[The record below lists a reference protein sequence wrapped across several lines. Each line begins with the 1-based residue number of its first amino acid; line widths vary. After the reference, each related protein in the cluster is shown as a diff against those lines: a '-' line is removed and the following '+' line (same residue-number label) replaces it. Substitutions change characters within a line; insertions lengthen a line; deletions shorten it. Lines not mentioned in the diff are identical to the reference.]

1 MAEDWFEDVRKHAAN
16 AEENVVSAIQKYL
29 GIALRNRDSSLVS
42 FSDPEEVGRVRE
54 RFLRKKLALTGS
66 DEDLNAGLDWVKGQ
80 MSGDRT
86 KNRVTVYYLLAH
98 YFGKLDLFGG
108 APGTSAATLRGPA
121 AGIGAAGLA
130 GLADT
135 SSKSAASS
143 TSPVTKAESAS
154 LPANP
159 VDRELTPIA
168 GSAPDSGSRDPQT
181 AMGTSPDIER
191 RSAVSS
197 SSTLGLE
204 DRNDRR
210 SGRSRWL
217 FWLLLG
223 LAAIALFFL
232 LKGCI
237 GERSTTGSETIPQT
251 TLPAEPTPSSD
262 ATAGTLPA
270 EASAI
275 PTGAGVVTGVRD
287 EKPILTVYFE
297 SGKSDVSNDM
307 GTAAAT
313 LKTYLDANPAAKLA
327 VSGYNDPSGNAAFNA
342 ELSKQRAQGVAAA
355 LTAAGIP
362 QALVELIKPADATSA
377 SVTPEQAR
385 RVEVT
390 IQ

>member
-1 MAEDWFEDVRKHAAN
+1 MAEDWFADVRKHAAN

-108 APGTSAATLRGPA
+108 APGTSAATLGGAA

-130 GLADT
+130 GLAGT
-135 SSKSAASS
+135 SSAPAASS
-143 TSPVTKAESAS
+143 TSPVIKAESAS
-154 LPANP
+154 LSGTP
-159 VDRELTPIA
+159 VDREPTPVA
-168 GSAPDSGSRDPQT
+168 GSAAGSGSRHPQT
-181 AMGTSPDIER
+181 ALGSSSDIDR
-191 RSAVSS
+191 RSAASPSYVA
-197 SSTLGLE
+197 GLE
-204 DRNDRR
+204 DDDRR
-210 SGRSRWL
+210 SGGSRWL

-223 LAAIALFFL
+223 LALIALFFL

-237 GERSTTGSETIPQT
+237 GEQSTSGSETVPPT

-262 ATAGTLPA
+262 ATAGTIPA

-275 PTGAGVVTGVRD
+275 PEGAGVITGVRD

-297 SGKSDVSNDM
+297 SAKSDVSNDM

-342 ELSKQRAQGVAAA
+342 ELSKQRAQAVAAA

-362 QALVELIKPADATSA
+362 QASVELIKPADATSA